1 VRPLESLADPHL
13 AARADDLRDLE
24 LQLLDLLDGPAGP
37 EIAQLP
43 DRAILVTQDLLPS
56 QLLSLDASRIAG
68 ICTVSRAAT
77 SHVAI
82 LAAAMDIPMLAGVDA
97 AVLAIAD
104 GTSLLLD
111 AELGSLAIDPSAG
124 VVADAKQRITRR
136 TAARSE
142 LRAGALEPCRTADG
156 ESVKVFAN
164 IASTVEAATAV
175 KSGAEGCGLLRTEFL
190 FLDRMDPPDV
200 GEQRRHYQEVANAFA
215 GRPVVIR
222 TLDAGGDKPMAFLA
236 LPSEENPALG
246 LRGIR
251 ASLWRPE
258 LLRAQIEAI
267 LAVRPAG
274 SCRILLPMINDVGE
288 IQAVRRIIDEV
299 CSAGGTHAPVSLGI
313 MIETPAAA
321 VDAARLAEHA
331 DFFSIGTNDLAQ
343 YVLAIDRTHPL
354 LASNLDA
361 LHPAV
366 LRLIGVVCDAARR
379 AGRPV
384 AVCGGLASDPAAAPM
399 LVGLGAGE
407 LSAVPALIPSIKH
420 ALRRRTL
427 AHCRELA
434 GRALALDS
442 AQAVRDLLDHT
453 EGGMTP

>member
-1 VRPLESLADPHL
+1 M
-13 AARADDLRDLE
+13 
-24 LQLLDLLDGPAGP
+24 
-37 EIAQLP
+37 
-43 DRAILVTQDLLPS
+43 
-56 QLLSLDASRIAG
+56 
-68 ICTVSRAAT
+68 
-77 SHVAI
+77 
-82 LAAAMDIPMLAGVDA
+82 MDIPMLAGVDA

-111 AELGSLAIDPSAG
+111 TELGSLAIDPAAG
-124 VVADAKQRITRR
+124 VVADAKRRIARH
-136 TAARSE
+136 TAVRAE
-142 LRAGALEPCRTADG
+142 LRAAALEPCRTMDG
-156 ESVKVFAN
+156 ACIRVLAN
-164 IASTVEAATAV
+164 IASTAEAATAV
-175 KSGAEGCGLLRTEFL
+175 ASGAEGCGLLRTEFL
-190 FLDRMDPPDV
+190 FLDRMDPPDA
-200 GEQRRHYQEVANAFA
+200 GEQHRHYQEIANAFA
-215 GRPVVIR
+215 GRPVVVR

-236 LPSEENPALG
+236 MPSEDNPALG

-251 ASLWRPE
+251 ASLWHPE

-299 CSAGGTHAPVSLGI
+299 CSAGGMLAPVSLGV

-321 VDAARLAEHA
+321 IRAARLAEDA

-366 LRLIGVVCDAARR
+366 LRLIGEVCGAARR

-384 AVCGGLASDPAAAPM
+384 AICGGLASDPAAAPM
-399 LVGLGAGE
+399 LAGLGAGE
-407 LSAVPALIPSIKH
+407 LSAVPAVIPAIKH
-420 ALRRRTL
+420 ALRRCTL
-427 AHCRELA
+427 EQCRELA

-442 AQAVRDLLDHT
+442 AQAVRDLLDRT
-453 EGGMTP
+453 KAGMTS